1 MNFFFL
7 DVFEAE
13 TLSLSLNHCA
23 VLGISSHMKDWAYL
37 PGLLSFR
44 LIQADCLQIKMR
56 LLIDPMTRSRERYLE
71 STVLL
76 SSSYGSDQQGVL
88 HYEGKSGSK

>member
-23 VLGISSHMKDWAYL
+23 MLGISSHMKDWAYL

-44 LIQADCLQIKMR
+44 LI
-56 LLIDPMTRSRERYLE
+56 
-71 STVLL
+71 
-76 SSSYGSDQQGVL
+76 
-88 HYEGKSGSK
+88 

>member
-13 TLSLSLNHCA
+13 LLSLSLNHCA

-37 PGLLSFR
+37 PGLISFR
-44 LIQADCLQIKMR
+44 LI
-56 LLIDPMTRSRERYLE
+56 
-71 STVLL
+71 
-76 SSSYGSDQQGVL
+76 
-88 HYEGKSGSK
+88 